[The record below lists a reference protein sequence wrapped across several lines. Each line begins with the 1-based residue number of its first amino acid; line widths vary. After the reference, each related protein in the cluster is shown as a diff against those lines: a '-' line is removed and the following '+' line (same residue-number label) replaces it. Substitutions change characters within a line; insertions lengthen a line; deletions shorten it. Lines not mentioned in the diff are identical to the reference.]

1 MSLIERIIRPEVR
14 ALSAYAVAPAEGM
27 IKLDAME
34 NPFPLPEPLRAE
46 LGAVLAQAS
55 LNRYPP
61 AGANELRA
69 TLCETMQ
76 VPAGFDVLLG
86 NGSDEIIHLILQACA
101 RPGATVLSP
110 SPAFVMV
117 QMSALFDGVRYVDV
131 PLLPDFN
138 LDLPV
143 MLAAI
148 ECDRPAVT
156 FIAYPNNPTG
166 NLFKDADIEAIVKA
180 ARRVDGLVVVD
191 EAYQPFA
198 PTTWMGRLPEFDNL
212 VVMRTLSKLG
222 LAGIRLGYLAGAP
235 ALLAE
240 FDKVRP
246 PYNINVLT
254 QAAALLVLR
263 RKDVLDGQA
272 AVLREERAMLARE
285 LATLPGVRVYPSAA
299 NFILVR
305 FGGDAG
311 ADLDAG
317 AATMR
322 ANGVFAYLKGQRI
335 LVKNM
340 SGGHS
345 LLQGCLRLTVGSPEE
360 NRALLAGLRGACA
373 ALS

>member
-138 LDLPV
+138 LDLPA

-148 ECDRPAVT
+148 ERDRPAVT